1 MENRFFTLP
10 FLSISCFTLFIL
22 LIANDLHAQY
32 KPLGTWN
39 IFNATYHIAPKWSL
53 FGEAQVRSLHF
64 YNQFHYY
71 EYKGGFLYRINPN
84 ARIGLVLGSYQTY
97 QTGGNF
103 LEPKRNDEF
112 RIWPQAILTQSIA
125 KLKIE
130 QRYRFE
136 MRFTSDGYRN
146 RFRYRLNVSYP
157 IGKEKNGIVPFTVG
171 IANEVFFTDQA
182 PYFIR
187 NRFMPYLQYRCSKNL
202 SFLLGDMQQLDYS
215 INNPTSHG
223 FLQIGIYWEIFRPSK
238 NASTAEHLNNSFS
251 SGILLD

>member
-1 MENRFFTLP
+1 M
-10 FLSISCFTLFIL
+10 
-22 LIANDLHAQY
+22 
-32 KPLGTWN
+32 
-39 IFNATYHIAPKWSL
+39 APKWDL

-71 EYKGGFLYRINPN
+71 ECKGGFLYRIHPN
-84 ARIGLVLGSYQTY
+84 ARIGLAVGTYQTY
-97 QTGGNF
+97 QEGGNF
-103 LEPKRNDEF
+103 LEPKRNSDF
-112 RIWPQAILTQSIA
+112 RIWPHAILTQSIA

-157 IGKEKNGIVPFTVG
+157 IGKEKNGIVPFFVG

-187 NRFMPYLQYRCSKNL
+187 NRFMPYIQYRCSKNL
-202 SFLLGDMQQLDYS
+202 SFLVGDMQQFDYAIDS
-215 INNPTSHG
+215 PSSHG
-223 FLQIGIYWEIFRPSK
+223 FLQLGVYWEIFRPNK
-238 NASTAEHLNNSFS
+238 NAPTAEQSNDSFS